1 MSCILCRRIQ
11 TLFRLPMLF
20 PRQFFPLSSGVSLYL
35 CGLVDSIEL
44 GVQQAA
50 VLIDKG
56 EAQRV
61 LDRLVNLT
69 SKT

>member
-1 MSCILCRRIQ
+1 M
-11 TLFRLPMLF
+11 
-20 PRQFFPLSSGVSLYL
+20 SSGVSLYL